1 MKRVNRKILSA
12 AARRGFTM
20 AEAAV
25 AMVIVSV
32 LLVAALRATSA
43 SALTQYKTAEKATG
57 LALAQGLMSDI
68 IALPYQEPSGT
79 PNFGL
84 ETGESATNRANY
96 DDVDDYNGWNQS
108 PPQDK
113 SGTVIPGL
121 TGWTQIVAVAW
132 VRNKLPKIVPWP
144 SCCWPR
150 EFWTKPRP
158 NGSPTIKSANRDW
171 AVTR

>member
-132 VRNKLPKIVPWP
+132 VQWSDTTATSSTETGVKRITV
-144 SCCWPR
+144 
-150 EFWTKPRP
+150 
-158 NGSPTIKSANRDW
+158 TIQHNNRTV
-171 AVTR
+171 ATLTGIRTNAP